1 MIYSKLIIEIP
12 AGSLLHH
19 PKNPRSDLGDLTEL
33 TESIK
38 ASGIM
43 QNLTVVKSPEDMGKY
58 WVVIGNRRL
67 EAGLRAGLEVFPC
80 AVVEMDEKTQMATM
94 MAENMQRQDL
104 TVFDQIQGIGY
115 MQQLG
120 MTLPEIA
127 EGTGLSEG
135 TVRKRATIG
144 RLPKKQLAIACDKGA
159 TLMDLLEVTT
169 LENEKS
175 QKQVLEA
182 FGSNNFN
189 YLLMRAK
196 ENEKEAKFKAS
207 ILPQITELYP
217 KIKNMVDNERWS
229 GEWKEIAS
237 WRMNDQE
244 MKPVPAPVQGEKYG
258 ITQWDNCVSLYVQDK
273 DWVNRKKSEKENRQY
288 MKELSE
294 TAKALNKQAF
304 DLRAAFI
311 RDFRLKSEKERLTF
325 FRMLINEGMNWKSF
339 TQGVGYYK
347 SSWDAQLIREILNIP
362 YESERDKEEPFE
374 KELMRRG
381 ILKDTFI
388 LAWAVSG
395 GITSPVRATDGWC
408 NDYNGAW
415 KPCEDL
421 EAAYRILENLGYQ
434 MSDFEKNLRDKTHE
448 FFRREKE

>member
-1 MIYSKLIIEIP
+1 MNEITMIPIE
-12 AGSLLHH
+12 SLRHH
-19 PKNPRSDLGDLTEL
+19 PENPRSDLGDLTEMAA
-33 TESIK
+33 SIQ
-38 ASGIM
+38 AQGIL
-43 QNLTVVKSPEDMGKY
+43 QNLTVIPAPDSSTEY

-67 EAGLRAGLEVFPC
+67 EAAKKAGIKMLPC
-80 AVVEMDEKTQMATM
+80 KIADMDDKTAMRTM
-94 MAENMQRQDL
+94 MSENMQRQDL
-104 TVFDQIQGIGY
+104 TVLDQVYGIGR

-127 EGTGLSEG
+127 EGTGLSES
-135 TVRKRATIG
+135 TVRKRVSIG
-144 RLPKKQLAIACDKGA
+144 KLPKKSLEKACNQGA

-169 LENEKS
+169 IESEKS

-189 YLLMRAK
+189 YLLMQAK
-196 ENEKEAKFKAS
+196 EKEKQAKFKAD
-207 ILPQITELYP
+207 ILPKITALYP
-217 KIKNMVDNERWS
+217 KIKTLADNECWS
-229 GEWKEIAS
+229 GEWKEIKD
-237 WRMNDQE
+237 WRMGDRE
-244 MKPVPAPVQGEKYG
+244 MAPVPEPKPGEKYG
-258 ITQWDNCVSLYVQDK
+258 IYQRDTSVTLYARDME
-273 DWVNRKKSEKENRQY
+273 WVNQKKTEKDNRQY

-294 TAKALNKQAF
+294 TAKTLNRQAF
-304 DLRAAFI
+304 DLRASFI
-311 RDFRLKSEKERLTF
+311 RGFRLKSEKERLTF

-408 NDYNGAW
+408 NDYNGSW

-434 MSDFEKNLRDKTHE
+434 MSDFEKSLRDKTHE
-448 FFRREKE
+448 FFRREQE